1 MVNILIAADYCPS
14 KRVADVIEQGH
25 YETVFSKIKPIEAD
39 YKIVNFECAVASKED
54 TPIKK
59 CGPNLKCSP
68 RGIEALAYAGVN
80 CVTLANNHFFD
91 YGQAGVEKTIAQLKA
106 HNMDYVGGGLDLKE
120 AQETLYKTIGD
131 ETFAF
136 VNCCEH
142 EFSIATEQSGG
153 SNPLNPVAQW
163 YAITEAKHKADHV
176 IVIVHGGPEHY
187 SLPTPRM
194 VETYRFFID
203 AGADV
208 VINHHQHCFS
218 GFEQYKGKYIFYGL
232 GNFCFD
238 YGGDRYTSWHKGYM
252 VLLTFDKGSLTY
264 KMIPYCQCY
273 KDPAV
278 VPFEN
283 KTDIDEFDAKI
294 KSLNETIC
302 QPELLK
308 EKYLSSID
316 RSKGYYIS
324 VLEPYNSRIM
334 CTLYN
339 RGLLPSFL
347 KEKRK
352 LQLWDLMSCE
362 SHQEKLLNAL
372 K

>member
-1 MVNILIAADYCPS
+1 MTSILIAADYCPRR
-14 KRVADVIEQGH
+14 RVAEAIEKGH
-25 YETVFSKIKPIEAD
+25 YDAVFGKIKPIEAD
-39 YKIVNFECAVASKED
+39 YKIVNFECAVASEED
-54 TPIKK
+54 KPIKK

-68 RGIEALAYAGVN
+68 KGVDALAYAGFD
-80 CVTLANNHFFD
+80 CATLANNHFFD
-91 YGQAGVEKTIAQLKA
+91 YGQSGVEKTIAQLKA
-106 HNMDYVGGGLDLKE
+106 QNMDYVGGGLDHKE
-120 AQETLYKTIGD
+120 AQETLYKTVGSD
-131 ETFAF
+131 TFAF
-136 VNCCEH
+136 INCCEH

-163 YAITEAKHKADHV
+163 YAITEAKQKTDHV

-203 AGADV
+203 AGADA

-218 GFEQYKGKYIFYGL
+218 GYEEYKGKPIFYGL

-238 YGGDRYTSWHKGYM
+238 SYNDKYTFWNKGYM
-252 VLLTFDKGSLTY
+252 VLLSFEEKMLSY
-264 KMIPYCQCY
+264 KLIPYCQCY
-273 KDPAV
+273 KEPATM
-278 VPFEN
+278 PFEN
-283 KTDIDEFDAKI
+283 ETEITEINTKI
-294 KSLNETIC
+294 KALNEIIS

-308 EKYLSSID
+308 EKYLAYMD
-316 RSKGYYIS
+316 RQKKHYHSM
-324 VLEPYNSRIM
+324 LEPYNSRILSA
-334 CTLYN
+334 LYS
-339 RGLLPSFL
+339 RGLLPSFV

-362 SHQEKLLNAL
+362 SHYEKFLHAL

>member
-1 MVNILIAADYCPS
+1 MTKILIAADYYPRR
-14 KRVADVIEQGH
+14 RVAEEIEKGH
-25 YETVFSKIKPIEAD
+25 YDVVFGKIKPIEAD
-39 YKIVNFECAVASKED
+39 YKIVNFECAVASDDD

-68 RGIEALAYAGVN
+68 KGVEALAYAGFD
-80 CVTLANNHFFD
+80 CATLANNHFFD
-91 YGQAGVEKTIAQLKA
+91 YGQSGVEKTIAQLKA

-120 AQETLYKTIGD
+120 AQETLYKTIGA

-153 SNPLNPVAQW
+153 CNPLNPVAQW
-163 YAITEAKHKADHV
+163 YAITEAKQKADHV

-187 SLPTPRM
+187 TLPTPRM

-218 GFEQYKGKYIFYGL
+218 GYEEYKGKPVFYGL

-238 YGGDRYTSWHKGYM
+238 SYSDKYSFWNKGYM
-252 VLLTFDKGSLTY
+252 VLLSFERGLLSY
-264 KMIPYCQCY
+264 KLIPYCQCY
-273 KDPAV
+273 KEPAV
-278 VPFEN
+278 MPFEDGAE
-283 KTDIDEFDAKI
+283 TDEFNEKI
-294 KSLNETIC
+294 KSLNEIIGN
-302 QPELLK
+302 PELLK
-308 EKYLSSID
+308 EKYVAYVGK
-316 RSKGYYIS
+316 SKEYYLS

-334 CTLYN
+334 CALYS

-352 LQLWDLMSCE
+352 LQIWDLLSCE
-362 SHQEKLLNAL
+362 SHQEKMLYAL

>member
-1 MVNILIAADYCPS
+1 MTNILIAADYYPRR
-14 KRVADVIEQGH
+14 RVAEEIEKGH
-25 YETVFSKIKPIEAD
+25 YDAVFGKIKPIEAD
-39 YKIVNFECAVASKED
+39 YKIVNFECAVASEED
-54 TPIKK
+54 KPIKK

-68 RGIEALAYAGVN
+68 KGVDVLAYAGFD
-80 CVTLANNHFFD
+80 CATLANNHFFD
-91 YGQAGVEKTIAQLKA
+91 YGQSGVEKTLTQLKA

-120 AQETLYKTIGD
+120 AQETLYKTIGG

-136 VNCCEH
+136 INCCEH

-153 SNPLNPVAQW
+153 SNPLNPVTQW
-163 YAITEAKHKADHV
+163 YAITEAKQKAAHV

-203 AGADV
+203 AGADA

-218 GFEQYKGKYIFYGL
+218 GYEEYKRKPIFYGL

-252 VLLTFDKGSLTY
+252 VLLSFDKRSLTY
-264 KMIPYCQCY
+264 KLIPYCQCY
-273 KDPAV
+273 KEPSV
-278 VPFEN
+278 VPFED
-283 KTDIDEFDAKI
+283 KTKIDEFDAKI
-294 KSLNETIC
+294 KSLNEIIR

-316 RSKGYYIS
+316 TSRKSYLS

-334 CTLYN
+334 CALFS
-339 RGLLPSFL
+339 RGMLPSFV

-362 SHQEKLLNAL
+362 SHYEKFLHAL